1 MRSQEEI
8 TQIAASW
15 LRRRYP
21 DQVGV
26 EFVDA
31 ADPEVARRYAELLRE
46 VEQRRWLLPAVT
58 IDDELVPL
66 EWFSSWGLVDAV
78 EDWLASRARAEAQA
92 GG

>member
-15 LRRRYP
+15 LRRRYH
-21 DQVGV
+21 DQVAV

-31 ADPEVARRYAELLRE
+31 ADPEIARRYAEVLRA
-46 VEQRRWLLPAVT
+46 VEERRWLLPAVT
-58 IDDELVPL
+58 IDGGLVPL

-78 EDWLASRARAEAQA
+78 EDWLASRQRAEAPA